1 MTKVWAQ
8 RSLVVER
15 TMHHLPEQV
24 WRVLTQPAF
33 IDRWLM
39 KNDFELRVGHRFNF
53 RAQPMYGWNG
63 VTDCEVLEIV
73 PNERL
78 VYSWNAS
85 GEQAVDGLK
94 TVVRW
99 TLTRFEGWSNPVFG
113 RRTKEAIAQWAA
125 DGQACLRRW
134 KKSFLTYSRGRYRVS

>member
-1 MTKVWAQ
+1 MTEAQ
-8 RSLVVER
+8 ALRSLIVER
-15 TMHHLPEQV
+15 TMPHSPEKV
-24 WRVLTQPAF
+24 WRVLTEPAF

-39 KNDFELRVGHRFNF
+39 KNDFELRVGHHFNF
-53 RAQPMYGWNG
+53 RAQLMYGWNG

-94 TVVRW
+94 TVVTW
-99 TLTRFEGWSNPVFG
+99 TLTRRHDGTSVRMEQSGFRPEDEGG
-113 RRTKEAIAQWAA
+113 
-125 DGQACLRRW
+125 
-134 KKSFLTYSRGRYRVS
+134 YRSMGGGWPSMLAKMEEVASHA

>member
-1 MTKVWAQ
+1 MTKVRAQ

-15 TMHHLPEQV
+15 TMRHLPEQV

-94 TVVRW
+94 TVVTW
-99 TLTRFEGWSNPVFG
+99 TLTRFEGGTSVRMEQSGFRPEDEG
-113 RRTKEAIAQWAA
+113 GYRAM
-125 DGQACLRRW
+125 
-134 KKSFLTYSRGRYRVS
+134 RGGWPSMLEKMEEVISDVQ

>member
-1 MTKVWAQ
+1 MTEAVAL
-8 RSLVVER
+8 RSLIVER
-15 TMHHLPEQV
+15 TVAYPPEKV
-24 WRVLTQPAF
+24 WRVLTQSAL

-39 KNDFELRVGHRFNF
+39 KNNFELRIGHHFNF

-85 GEQAVDGLK
+85 GDQAKDGLK
-94 TVVRW
+94 TIV
-99 TLTRFEGWSNPVFG
+99 TLTLTPLGDGTAVRMEQSGFRPEDEGG
-113 RRTKEAIAQWAA
+113 
-125 DGQACLRRW
+125 
-134 KKSFLTYSRGRYRVS
+134 YRAMGGGWPGMLARMEEVISGA